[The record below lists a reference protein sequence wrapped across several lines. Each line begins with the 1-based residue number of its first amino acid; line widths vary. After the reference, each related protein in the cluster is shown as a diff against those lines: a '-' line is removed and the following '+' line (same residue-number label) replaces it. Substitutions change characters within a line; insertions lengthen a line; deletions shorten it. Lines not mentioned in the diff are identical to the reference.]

1 MTRNNLDFLKQW
13 ILLVAKVSFFLQ
25 SCLVIKLPLH
35 DILLWFYL
43 SSCGLIL
50 VKSFQTQHLM
60 SNPVLFS
67 VVDNQVLF
75 PFSFIAKWM
84 YFSPVFQNRNRG
96 FCVWN
101 LSRQMLKFR
110 FTLSLRSAFLLF
122 NGTLHV
128 TISRWLFL
136 PRYYLTKITLPVRN
150 TIAWIKA
157 CMKNWCYYLSIPQNN
172 FLKGFRAVNTKGLVK
187 REGRHYLYWSRT
199 KQSGTLRLTA
209 CCLSLHEVSFFSK
222 AISLTKPLFQWG
234 HGHIIVCL
242 PTCISSVL
250 RFKQFSNSLMI
261 RSDEGLTLETS
272 AF

>member
-50 VKSFQTQHLM
+50 VKSFETQHLM

-67 VVDNQVLF
+67 VVNNQVLF

-96 FCVWN
+96 SCVWD
-101 LSRQMLKFR
+101 LSRQMLKFC

-128 TISRWLFL
+128 TISRWLLL

-172 FLKGFRAVNTKGLVK
+172 FLKDSALWTQKD
-187 REGRHYLYWSRT
+187 WS
-199 KQSGTLRLTA
+199 K
-209 CCLSLHEVSFFSK
+209 EK
-222 AISLTKPLFQWG
+222 EDI
-234 HGHIIVCL
+234 
-242 PTCISSVL
+242 TCIDHVQSRAELNGWLHVVWVYTRSPSFQKL
-250 RFKQFSNSLMI
+250 YHWQNRFFIEDTIILLYVCRHASL
-261 RSDEGLTLETS
+261 L
-272 AF
+272 F

>member
-50 VKSFQTQHLM
+50 VKSCETQHLM

-67 VVDNQVLF
+67 VVNNQVLF

-96 FCVWN
+96 SCVWD
-101 LSRQMLKFR
+101 LSRQTLKFC

-128 TISRWLFL
+128 TISRWLLL

-150 TIAWIKA
+150 TIARIKA

-172 FLKGFRAVNTKGLVK
+172 FLK
-187 REGRHYLYWSRT
+187 
-199 KQSGTLRLTA
+199 
-209 CCLSLHEVSFFSK
+209 
-222 AISLTKPLFQWG
+222 
-234 HGHIIVCL
+234 
-242 PTCISSVL
+242 
-250 RFKQFSNSLMI
+250 
-261 RSDEGLTLETS
+261 DS
-272 AF
+272 AL